1 MISNK
6 SQVLGYD
13 ATAMQ
18 PEAVLLVKMNCSFPS
33 VYTILLDFMSFRM
46 INELIIHVN
55 N

>member
-33 VYTILLDFMSFRM
+33 ISLYNFTWFYEFQ
-46 INELIIHVN
+46 N